1 MLRLAVPAGLSDAF
15 SALSDAFDF
24 VTGNSVLGTLIFVL
38 VAGTLVSVVFSLF
51 RR

>member
-1 MLRLAVPAGLSDAF
+1 MRFLAVTLADGF

-24 VTGNSVLGTLIFVL
+24 VTDNPILGILIFVL
-38 VAGTLVSVVFSLF
+38 VAGTLLSIVFSLF